1 MVKVIGSISGG
12 VSICFCSQSS
22 IAHSLCE
29 SYDTLLRRVGASDT
43 IDDSNEQR
51 ATSNLHSRSHH
62 DSTLPASFE
71 MFTIANSRCC
81 SQEENPLSQRPDTP
95 YAPSIFPP
103 TGISLLRLRFRI
115 TRFLQCGETFG
126 FDGLARLLLLGAH
139 GVGLL
144 KRGLQNVAKKS
155 VNN

>member
-1 MVKVIGSISGG
+1 MVKVIRSISGG

-51 ATSNLHSRSHH
+51 AISTHARIMIQHCQLRLRCLPLPTPDAAAKKKTPCLNALTLH
-62 DSTLPASFE
+62 TLPPSSLPQAS
-71 MFTIANSRCC
+71 
-81 SQEENPLSQRPDTP
+81 P
-95 YAPSIFPP
+95 
-103 TGISLLRLRFRI
+103 LLRLRFRI